1 MQRDLSD
8 TATIRNL
15 LDDAEGSLVKG
26 PHAERSRRDAETL
39 LLHVIKEDAPDVNLA
54 WLIAHGYETLP
65 ARATSAFRAWVERR
79 RAGEPIQ
86 YIAGEAEFYG
96 LSFRVNSAVLIPRPE
111 TEHLVE
117 RVIELAGGLEK
128 QHIAK
133 QRIAKLR
140 IADVGTGS
148 GAIAVALASK
158 LPAALASTLPAALIH
173 ATEISPAA
181 LAVARGNAERNGVA
195 HRVTFHQGDLLA
207 PVAGK
212 LFDFVV
218 SNPPYVP
225 ERDRDSLSVEVRDY
239 EPAQALFAGVD
250 GLAVY
255 RRLIPAAFAA
265 LAPGGFVGLEIGFGQ
280 QAAVAELLADARFE
294 NIEFTKDLQG
304 IARVA
309 VARRP

>member
-1 MQRDLSD
+1 MQHGPSD
-8 TATIRNL
+8 VTTIRNL
-15 LDDAEGSLVKG
+15 LADAEGSLVQG
-26 PHAERSRRDAETL
+26 PHAERARRDAETL
-39 LLHVIKEDAPDVNLA
+39 LLRVIREDEPDVNLA

-65 ARATSAFRAWVERR
+65 ARATSTFRAWVERR

-86 YIAGEAEFYG
+86 YITGEAEFYG
-96 LSFRVNSAVLIPRPE
+96 LTFRVNSAVLIPRPE

-117 RVIELAGGLEK
+117 KVIEIAGGLEN
-128 QHIAK
+128 H
-133 QRIAKLR
+133 RIAKHR

-158 LPAALASTLPAALIH
+158 LPAARIH
-173 ATEISPAA
+173 ATEISAAA
-181 LAVARGNAERNGVA
+181 LAVARRNAEQNGVA
-195 HRVTFHQGDLLA
+195 NRITFHEGGLLA

-225 ERDRDSLSVEVRDY
+225 ERDRSSLSIEVRDY
-239 EPAQALFAGVD
+239 EPTNALFAGVY
-250 GLAVY
+250 GLDVY
-255 RRLIPAAFAA
+255 RRLIPAAFNA
-265 LAPGGFVGLEIGFGQ
+265 LFHERYLVLEIGFGQ
-280 QAAVAELLADARFE
+280 QEAVGELLADARFE

-304 IARVA
+304 ISRVA